1 MCVIE
6 VEFQV
11 VLGRHFLGK
20 ASGWG
25 HAVHFA
31 FFILK
36 PIYNLQTQVRVK
48 LDFQLVT
55 NLKEMI
61 VLISSLDS
69 EMCR

>member
-20 ASGWG
+20 GSGWG
-25 HAVHFA
+25 AVHFA

-36 PIYNLQTQVRVK
+36 PIYDLQPEIQVK

-55 NLKEMI
+55 NL
-61 VLISSLDS
+61 
-69 EMCR
+69 